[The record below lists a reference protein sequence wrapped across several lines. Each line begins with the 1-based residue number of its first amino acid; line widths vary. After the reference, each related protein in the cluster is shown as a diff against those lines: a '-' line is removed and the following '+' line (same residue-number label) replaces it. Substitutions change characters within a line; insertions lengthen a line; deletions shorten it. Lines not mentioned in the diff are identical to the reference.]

1 MGIMD
6 QIWILLSAGAVW
18 VMVREAEKADAKA
31 YFRRKVAENRR
42 YMRDILIR
50 DTCQKQIDEP
60 IQFYIQTSRDDK

>member
-31 YFRRKVAENRR
+31 YFRRKVAENRQH
-42 YMRDILIR
+42 MRESILQ
-50 DTCQKQIDEP
+50 DQQKQIEKNR
-60 IQFYIQTSRDDK
+60 QLCIQTRRDDG